1 MDQETRNKL
10 QRATQQIRR
19 LLEAEFAEQLEG
31 TFDILPNG
39 KILSEPG
46 KHLDARQRLTR
57 QKLVDAIEH
66 IKAGGKKPIEAVEEY
81 TREAAFTFLNR
92 FVALRMIEARELLQE
107 CVSKGDQSS
116 GFKEF
121 CGLAPGLSS
130 LPDVGYRLYLECLFD
145 ELSVEVKVLFDRRDS
160 ASLLWPRRTALNE
173 LLNIL
178 AQVALAAVWT
188 EDETIGWVYQ
198 YYNDEAERKKIREES
213 SAPRN
218 SRELAVRNQFFTPR
232 YVVEFL
238 TDNTLGRIW
247 YEMCQGQ
254 TRLRDQCRYLVRR
267 PNEVFL
273 KAGEAAPELGS
284 DQGPVATEETTD
296 HRPLA
301 TDLSQEDLLRQ
312 PVYIPHRPLK
322 DPREIR
328 LLDPACGSM
337 HFGLY
342 AFDLFTVIYDE
353 AWEIAHGPDDAA
365 KPAVTF
371 NTFAAGFP
379 DKAAFLR
386 EVPRLIVERNLHGID
401 IDPRAAQIAGLSLWL
416 RAQRAWHQ
424 AGVKPADRPRI
435 SRSNLVCAEP
445 MPGEKKL
452 LREFVEQQFSFE
464 ERPAFAFLLEK
475 IFDHMSLAGEAGS
488 LLSIEGEIRTSIAE
502 ASALAQS
509 QSAPRQ
515 SLLFPDEEKPKQ
527 LEFDLRGLNDEEFWQ
542 EAERRIYDA
551 LEAYAKQTERGG
563 GFQRR
568 LFADDAA
575 QGFAFIDLCRKRYD
589 VVMMNPPFGDASLP
603 SKSYIDET
611 YGDTKGDVY
620 TAFVECFHE
629 RLLPSGYLGIISSRT
644 GFFLGQSE
652 DWRTRVVLRLFRPIA
667 LADLGMGVLDAMVE
681 VAAYV
686 LRNLSVQEAR
696 DLTHSLVPV
705 LETVVRDRQDR
716 FSLPKWQAA
725 RDGLKRHQA
734 VAELEHLEA
743 HGFVQRCPGNIVRYA
758 PLWDSVN
765 SVTAPP
771 EAVYPLLVCVRA
783 TGEAD
788 KGRTVA
794 DAVFLPGHALRFEIC
809 PTAFQSLP
817 SAPFAYWLT
826 PGLQR
831 VFVNFPPFAS
841 GNRDVRQG
849 LATADDFRFLRVW
862 WEVDSSSL
870 CPPEAH
876 PPGWSGSYCVP
887 KYRWFPICR
896 GGKRQTFYRD
906 LCAVIDWA
914 RHGEVVR
921 AFSGSVV
928 RNPDFYFRPGF
939 SWPLRGITFSAQAV
953 PSGSLFSV
961 AGKLACADRKDELL
975 PLLALANSEVCD
987 RLITLFAGKVGGV
1000 QYEVGLLARIPIPHL
1015 DSASAE
1021 RLSELAH
1028 NGWALQ
1034 HRLDSADANS
1044 HAFHQT
1050 ALVAVSGNTLT
1061 ERAAAWATQV
1071 RTSEEAVAAIK
1082 GEIDDRA
1089 FLLYGLDTADR
1100 AALTTTLA
1108 NEDPNDA
1115 EPGEVEEE
1123 EAAIEDT
1130 AALVADLLGYA
1141 FGTIFG
1147 RWDIRYAT
1155 GERPAPEL
1163 PDPFAPLPVCSPGML
1178 QGDDGLPLSPKAGHR
1193 LRAEGRYPLDVAWD
1207 GILVDDP
1214 EHPHDL
1220 ERRVHAALSVLWGDR
1235 ADALEH
1241 EACGLLGVPTLREW
1255 FRRPAGFF
1263 AEHLKRYSKSRR
1275 RAPIYLPL
1283 STPSS
1288 SYTVWLYYHRF
1299 SKDTFFRT
1307 REIIG
1312 EKLRY
1317 EQTKLERLKSEYGE
1331 QPTRSQTKE
1340 LETQEK
1346 IASEIKAMCEEVD
1359 RIAPLWNPNLNDGV
1373 IINFAPLWRLVPH
1386 HKVWQKECKKV
1397 WDKLVQGEY
1406 DWAHL
1411 AMRLWPE
1418 RVVPRCVTDAS
1429 LATAH
1434 GLGEIFWVQDQRN
1447 RFQAREEPEAGW
1459 EPLIDRLVKER
1470 SSTAVKAAL
1479 QSLLDATRSNN

>member
-1 MDQETRNKL
+1 MAFDTTTRNKL
-10 QRATQQIRR
+10 QKMVAACRNLLTKEFEEQLQERYGIYPGEGRILEIEKLPVQDDETVSVAR
-19 LLEAEFAEQLEG
+19 LLRG
-31 TFDILPNG
+31 
-39 KILSEPG
+39 
-46 KHLDARQRLTR
+46 R
-57 QKLVDAIEH
+57 IEH
-66 IKAGGKKPIEAVEEY
+66 LSAGNTVSLADAVRRIL
-81 TREAAFTFLNR
+81 REQAFTVLNR
-92 FVALRMIEARELLQE
+92 FAALRMAEERAIIPESLSGGMM
-107 CVSKGDQSS
+107 SKGAQVFAD
-116 GFKEF
+116 
-121 CGLAPGLSS
+121 LAGPGLGGAY
-130 LPDVGYRLYLECLFD
+130 DRYRVYLERLFD
-145 ELSVEVKVLFDRRDS
+145 ELALDLGVLFDRFS
-160 ASLLWPRRTALNE
+160 PLGLLFPREATLQE
-173 LLNIL
+173 FLQLLNAPEL
-178 AQVALAAVWT
+178 KPLWS
-188 EDETIGWVYQ
+188 EDETIGWIYQ
-198 YYNDEAERKKIREES
+198 YFNDETERKKMREES

-238 TDNTLGRIW
+238 TDNTLGRLW
-247 YEMCQGQ
+247 YEMTQGQ
-254 TRLRDQCRYLVRR
+254 TRLAEQCRYLVRR
-267 PNEVFL
+267 PNEIFL
-273 KAGEAAPELGS
+273 SPGESAPPTNEEPGTENQELT
-284 DQGPVATEETTD
+284 QEE
-296 HRPLA
+296 
-301 TDLSQEDLLRQ
+301 LLRQ
-312 PVYIPHRPLK
+312 PVHIPHRPLK

-353 AWEIAHGPDDAA
+353 AWEIAHGSDEAA
-365 KPAVTF
+365 KSAQ
-371 NTFAAGFP
+371 TFAAFVTFAATFP
-379 DKAAFLR
+379 DKAAFLS
-386 EVPRLIVERNLHGID
+386 EVPRLIVERNIHGID

-435 SRSNLVCAEP
+435 TRSNIVCAEP
-445 MPGEKKL
+445 MPGE
-452 LREFVEQQFSFE
+452 EH
-464 ERPAFAFLLEK
+464 LLEEFADSLQPK
-475 IFDHMSLAGEAGS
+475 FLGQIVRHVWKSMQLAGEAGS
-488 LLSIEGEIRTSIAE
+488 LLKIEEEISNWVKE
-502 ASALAQS
+502 AKKQWQAMPQNEQLSLFESPAKYGKPDQLAL
-509 QSAPRQ
+509 
-515 SLLFPDEEKPKQ
+515 
-527 LEFDLRGLNDEEFWQ
+527 DLSGITDAAFWI
-542 EAERRIYDA
+542 EAEQRIYNA
-551 LEAYAKQTERGG
+551 LEAYAEEAENGG

-568 LFADDAA
+568 LFAADAA
-575 QGFAFIDLCRKRYD
+575 QGFAFIDLCRKSYD
-589 VVMMNPPFGDASLP
+589 VVVMNPPFGDASLP
-603 SKSYIDET
+603 SKGYIDDT

-620 TAFVECFHE
+620 KAFVECFHE

-686 LRNLSVQEAR
+686 LRSLSVQEAR

-705 LETVVRDRQDR
+705 LEKVVRDRQDR

-734 VAELEHLEA
+734 VAELERLEA
-743 HGFVQRCPGNIVRYA
+743 HGFVQRSPGDIVRYA
-758 PLWDSVN
+758 PLWHSVKN
-765 SVTAPP
+765 VTAPP
-771 EAVYPLLVCVRA
+771 EPVFPLLVCVRA

-809 PTAFQSLP
+809 PTVFQSLP

-841 GNRDVRQG
+841 GDRDVRQG

-862 WEVDSSSL
+862 WEVNSNSL

-876 PPGWSGSYCVP
+876 PPDWSGSYCVRE
-887 KYRWFPICR
+887 YRWFPICR

-975 PLLALANSEVCD
+975 ALLALANSEVCD

-1000 QYEVGLLARIPIPHL
+1000 QYEVGLLARIPIPLL
-1015 DSASAE
+1015 DSTAAE

-1028 NGWALQ
+1028 NGWALR

-1061 ERAAAWATQV
+1061 ERAAAWATRV
-1071 RTSEEAVAAIK
+1071 RTSEEAVATIQ

-1089 FLLYGLDTADR
+1089 FLLYGLDAADR

-1108 NEDPNDA
+1108 SEATGESDA
-1115 EPGEVEEE
+1115 EAGEDEEE
-1123 EAAIEDT
+1123 EAAIADT

-1147 RWDIRYAT
+1147 RWDIRHAT

-1163 PDPFAPLPVCSPGML
+1163 PDPFAPLPVCPPGML
-1178 QGDDGLPLSPKAGHR
+1178 QGDDGLPLGK
-1193 LRAEGRYPLDVAWD
+1193 AEGERLKAKGKYPLEVAWD

-1214 EHPHDL
+1214 EHPLDL
-1220 ERRVHAALSVLWGDR
+1220 ERCVHAALAVLWAGSGATSTS

-1241 EACGLLGVPTLREW
+1241 EACALLGVPTLREW
-1255 FRRPAGFF
+1255 FSRPSNFF
-1263 AEHLKRYSKSRR
+1263 ADHLKRYSKSRR
-1275 RAPIYLPL
+1275 QAPIYWPL
-1283 STPSS
+1283 STAGGR
-1288 SYTVWLYYHRF
+1288 YTLWIYYHQLSDQTLF
-1299 SKDTFFRT
+1299 SCVTQFVKPKIESVDADLARLRAEQAPRAQIDAAAEFLTELTEFRD
-1307 REIIG
+1307 
-1312 EKLRY
+1312 
-1317 EQTKLERLKSEYGE
+1317 
-1331 QPTRSQTKE
+1331 E
-1340 LETQEK
+1340 LLH
-1346 IASEIKAMCEEVD
+1346 IAALPWK
-1359 RIAPLWNPNLNDGV
+1359 PNLNDGV
-1373 IINFAPLWRLVPH
+1373 IITASPLWKLFRLP
-1386 HKVWQKECKKV
+1386 KWQKDLKACWE
-1397 WDKLVQGEY
+1397 KLEKGEY

-1411 AMRLWPE
+1411 AYTIWPD
-1418 RVVPRCVTDAS
+1418 RVRKKCETDRS
-1429 LATAH
+1429 LAIAH
-1434 GLGEIFWVQDQRN
+1434 GLENLCKV
-1447 RFQAREEPEAGW
+1447 EPPKPKGKRAKKSQN
-1459 EPLIDRLVKER
+1459 L
-1470 SSTAVKAAL
+1470 
-1479 QSLLDATRSNN
+1479 